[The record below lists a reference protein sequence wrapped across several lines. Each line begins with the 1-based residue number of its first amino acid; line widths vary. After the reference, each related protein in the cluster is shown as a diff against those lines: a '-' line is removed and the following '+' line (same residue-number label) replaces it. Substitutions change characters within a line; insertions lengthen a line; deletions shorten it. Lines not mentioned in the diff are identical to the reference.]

1 MKDHA
6 SGQGPGL
13 DAIFVLAR
21 TGAPIVAVGEQQQ
34 PTGVVARGGDDEV
47 FGGNVLAHF
56 RHLISTHREDIAIG
70 GPRLSFVSDYV
81 K

>member
-34 PTGVVARGGDDEV
+34 PAGVVAFGGDDET
-47 FGGNVLAHF
+47 GIPIRSPNALPCS
-56 RHLISTHREDIAIG
+56 R
-70 GPRLSFVSDYV
+70 
-81 K
+81 